1 MKQLSLF
8 DTPAADAEIPLSE
21 LFEAYFDC
29 RRNKRRTMNALA
41 FEEDYENELIQLWR
55 EVNDGTYRPGRSI
68 AFIITRPV
76 QREIF
81 AADFRDRVVH
91 HLVINKLNPLF
102 EKEFIHDSYACR
114 KGKGTLFGIRR
125 AERFIRQCSEN
136 YTRDCYILKL
146 DIEGF
151 FMRIDRNRL
160 FNKLERFIFEKYKG
174 DDINILL
181 GLIRQIVF
189 YEPTIG
195 CHIKGGKETW
205 RGLPDSKSLFH
216 SPPGCGLPIGN
227 LTSQI
232 FANFY
237 MTPFDHF
244 MKHDLGLRY
253 YGRYVDDFVVVHPDK
268 EYLKS
273 LIPIIRDYFSTELGL
288 KLHPRKI
295 YLQHYSRGV
304 KYLGAVIKPY
314 RIYIASRTAGNFY
327 QAVQRQNNILA
338 ANIHNDSAHTA
349 VEQDAFLSSMNS
361 YLGMMKHYASYNLRS
376 RIVSGLSPAWWS
388 HIAVTA
394 GCRKFVKSEWYG
406 HSGE

>member
-1 MKQLSLF
+1 MQ
-8 DTPAADAEIPLSE
+8 AEIPLHE
-21 LFEAYFDC
+21 FFEAYFDC
-29 RRNKRRTMNALA
+29 RRNKRRTINALE
-41 FEEDYENELIQLWR
+41 FESDYEAELIRLWR

-68 AFIITRPV
+68 AFIVNHPV

-102 EKEFIHDSYACR
+102 EREFIYDSYACR
-114 KGKGTLFGIRR
+114 KGRGTLFGIRR
-125 AERFIRQCSEN
+125 IGRFIRQCSEN

-151 FMRIDRNRL
+151 FMRIDRRRL
-160 FNKLERFIFEKYKG
+160 FERLERFVREKYRG
-174 DDINILL
+174 EDIGLL
-181 GLIRQIVF
+181 VELVRKIVF
-189 YEPTIG
+189 YEPTVG
-195 CHIKGGKETW
+195 CHIKSGRETW
-205 RGLPDSKSLFH
+205 AGLPDSKSLFH

-244 MKHDLGLRY
+244 MKHEMKLKY
-253 YGRYVDDFVVVHPDK
+253 YGRYVDDFIVIHPDR

-273 LIPIIRDYFSTELGL
+273 LIPVIRDYLSAELRL

-314 RIYIASRTAGNFY
+314 RIYIANRTVGNFR
-327 QAVQRQNNILA
+327 QAVLCQNSVLA
-338 ANIHNDSAHTA
+338 VDTRAGYSSPTKI
-349 VEQDAFLSSMNS
+349 EQDAFLSSMNS
-361 YLGMMKHYASYNLRS
+361 YLGIMKHYSSYNLRTQT
-376 RIVSGLSPAWWS
+376 VSMLSPLWW
-388 HIAVTA
+388 HHVAITA
-394 GCRKFVKSEWYG
+394 GHGKFVRSPWLDWFQK
-406 HSGE
+406 